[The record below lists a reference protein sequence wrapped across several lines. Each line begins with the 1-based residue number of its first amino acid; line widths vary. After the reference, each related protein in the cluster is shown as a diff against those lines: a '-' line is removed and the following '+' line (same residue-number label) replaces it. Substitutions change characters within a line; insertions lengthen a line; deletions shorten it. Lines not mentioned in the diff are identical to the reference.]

1 MHIVVILPRWVGDV
15 VLCTP
20 MLRALKRHYGS
31 GARITGILK
40 PGHDSLLD
48 GTRWLDDV
56 VFYNR
61 RGRDR
66 GARLGA
72 VAARLRREPA
82 DAALIVPNSLSSAM
96 LAWLGGARRRI
107 GFARN
112 GRGFLLTDPLRLPWK
127 GWKVVPF
134 STAEAAMQLAGRL
147 GVLAEPLRLELATSP
162 ADRAMATALLGEL
175 FRDRGGPLV
184 VFNDNSATGTSRS
197 WGAGSFARLGR
208 KLAEAVPGVR
218 ILVHCGPDDRAD
230 ARAVVETASVPSI
243 RGMHA
248 LDRIPFGLSKAV
260 LETADLLVTSDSG
273 PRHIAA
279 AFGVPTIALFGANDP
294 RLGRSE
300 QQRLVEMRLDL
311 PCSPCGRKHCPLGH
325 HDCMRLLTV
334 DDVFAE
340 AMRLLEPDGTP
351 SMATSRSARLP
362 L

>member
-20 MLRALKRHYGS
+20 MLRSLRRHYGPA
-31 GARITGILK
+31 ARITGILR
-40 PGHDSLLD
+40 PGHDSLLE
-48 GTRWLDDV
+48 GTHWLDEV
-56 VFYNR
+56 IFYNR

-66 GARLGA
+66 GTRMGA
-72 VAARLRREPA
+72 VASRLRRNPA

-127 GWKVVPF
+127 GWRVEPF
-134 STAEAAMQLAGRL
+134 STADAAMQIAARL
-147 GVLAEPLRLELATSP
+147 GVQAEPLRLELATSP
-162 ADRAMATALLGEL
+162 TDRAMANALLGEL
-175 FRDRGGPLV
+175 FGDRDGPLV

-197 WGAGSFARLGR
+197 WGAKAFAGLGR
-208 KLAEAVPGVR
+208 KLAEAIPGVR

-230 ARAVVETASVPSI
+230 ARAVVEAASVVAV

-260 LETADLLVTSDSG
+260 LEPADLVVTSDSG

-279 AFGVPTIALFGANDP
+279 AFGVPTIAVFGANDP
-294 RLGRSE
+294 RLSRSE
-300 QQRLVEMRLDL
+300 HPRLVEMRLDL
-311 PCSPCGRKHCPLGH
+311 ACSPCGRKHCPLGH
-325 HDCMRLLTV
+325 HDCMRLLDV

-340 AMRLLEPDGTP
+340 AMRMLEPDGTP
-351 SMATSRSARLP
+351 PMATPRSARVP
-362 L
+362 R